1 MSITVSET
9 IREVT
14 INITEDGTEI
24 QVNPVVFTNQGIDNI
39 DGGTP

>member
-14 INITEDGTEI
+14 VNITEDGTEI
-24 QVNPVVFTNQGIDNI
+24 QVNPVVFINQGNDNI
-39 DGGTP
+39 DGGSA